1 MKGDRVFVF
10 IEPITES
17 GWYHGV
23 RKPSSLAKGEGFLFS
38 QDAENGAQLR
48 SRLAR
53 RPQRTPEGTPPAL
66 VSPAALLSAILSIL
80 CADICRREA
89 SIMTRMIRI
98 FDTTLRDGEQS
109 PGASMNVEEKIMIAK
124 QLARL
129 NVDIIEAGFAY
140 SSPGDFEAVRR
151 IANEVEGPTICS
163 LARARP
169 EDIDRAWD
177 ALKGAPKVRIHTF
190 LSTSDIHL
198 KHQFRMTRE
207 EALKRAVDMV
217 QRARGFVEDV
227 EFSPMDASRSDPSY
241 LCDVVQ
247 AVIDAGAGTVN
258 IPDTVGYTTP
268 QEFGRL
274 IRTIRERVKNIDRA
288 VISVHCHNDL
298 GLAVANALAAV
309 AEGAGQVECTINGI
323 GERAGNASLE
333 EVVMGLRTRKDSYG
347 ADTAIITEEISKTSR
362 LVSKITGMVVQPNK
376 AIVGANA
383 FAHTSGIHQDGLLK
397 EKSTYEIMRPESIGL
412 TQSKMVMGKLSG
424 RHAFRQ
430 RLEELGY
437 KLTETEI
444 NHAFERFKRL
454 ADHKKEIY
462 EEDLEV
468 IVSEEMAKID
478 QQFVLTSLMVESGT
492 GKVPTAMVEL
502 EMTGRSAK
510 QSGTGDGPVD
520 AVYRTI
526 AAMTQTKSRLL
537 SYSVKAITGGTDA
550 QGEVAVRLEENGKT
564 VTGHGADTD
573 IIVASAQAYLSGLN
587 KLAYWA
593 SKNRIY
599 PETSA

>member
-1 MKGDRVFVF
+1 
-10 IEPITES
+10 
-17 GWYHGV
+17 
-23 RKPSSLAKGEGFLFS
+23 
-38 QDAENGAQLR
+38 
-48 SRLAR
+48 
-53 RPQRTPEGTPPAL
+53 
-66 VSPAALLSAILSIL
+66 
-80 CADICRREA
+80 
-89 SIMTRMIRI
+89 MTRIIRI

-129 NVDIIEAGFAY
+129 KVDIIEAGFAY

-151 IANEVEGPTICS
+151 IAGEIEGPTICS

-207 EALKRAVDMV
+207 EALKRAVEMV
-217 QRARGFVEDV
+217 QRAHGFVEDV
-227 EFSPMDASRSDPSY
+227 EFSPMDASRSDASY
-241 LCDVVQ
+241 LCEVVE
-247 AVIDAGAGTVN
+247 AVIEAGACTVN

-274 IRTIRERVKNIDRA
+274 IRTLRERVHNIDRA

-333 EVVMGLRTRKDSYG
+333 EVVMGLRTRKDAYG
-347 ADTAIITEEISKTSR
+347 ADTAIVTEEISKTSR

-437 KLTETEI
+437 KLSETEI

-468 IVSEEMAKID
+468 IISEEIAKID
-478 QQFVLTSLMVESGT
+478 QQFVLTSLLIESGT
-492 GKVPTAMVEL
+492 GKVPTAVVEL
-502 EMTGRSAK
+502 EIGDRSVK
-510 QSGTGDGPVD
+510 QNGTGDGPVD